1 MLSTRLKVKQLGF
14 SLAELMVGVL
24 ILGILAAVAMPNF
37 TAWMRNTE
45 IRNAAESVLNGMQR
59 ARAEA
64 VSRNTNV
71 AFQLGTG
78 SSWSVATVVPA
89 SAVESRSS
97 SEGSKSVT
105 LTVTPIGAT
114 TITFNNFGMIVANA
128 DASAAITQLD
138 FVANGGNKNMRVT
151 VGAGGNVRMCDPN
164 VSSTTSP
171 TGC

>member
-1 MLSTRLKVKQLGF
+1 MQKTKKSQTGF
-14 SLAELMVGVL
+14 SLTELMVGVV
-24 ILGILAAVAMPNF
+24 IMGILAAVAMPNF

-71 AFQLGTG
+71 AFTLGTN

-89 SAVESRSS
+89 SAVEARSAN
-97 SEGSKSVT
+97 EGSKSVT

-114 TITFNNFGMIVANA
+114 TLTFNNFGMIVANA
-128 DASAAITQLD
+128 DGSAAITQLD
-138 FVANGGNKNMRVT
+138 FVAAGGNKNMRVT
-151 VGAGGNVRMCDPN
+151 VGIGGNVRMCDPN
-164 VSSTTSP
+164 VSSTSP

>member
-1 MLSTRLKVKQLGF
+1 MLSARLKDNQQGF
-14 SLAELMVGVL
+14 SLAELMAGVA

-71 AFQLGTG
+71 AFALGATT
-78 SSWSVATVVPA
+78 SWTVATVVPA
-89 SAVESRSS
+89 SVIESRLAN
-97 SEGSKSVT
+97 EGSKSVT
-105 LTVTPIGAT
+105 LTAQPVGAT
-114 TITFNNFGMIVANA
+114 TLTFNNFGMIVANA
-128 DASAAITQLD
+128 DASAAITQID
-138 FVANGGNKNMRVT
+138 FVATGGNKNMRIT
-151 VGAGGNVRMCDPN
+151 VGVGGNVRMCDPN
-164 VSSTTSP
+164 VPSTNP